1 MATPITPSR
10 CWSISPM
17 LAPSF
22 CHRIWCFTKV
32 DAGAL
37 DDCAAD
43 VAQSRI
49 VQMRVLNCGASG
61 KATLYGA
68 GLGEECGISMTRLA
82 MWNWAYVIHCA
93 VLWWEKGDEMKNIGL
108 AAVAILAS
116 LAVSSCSRQQTKDAA
131 DIVIRNARVYTV
143 DKDRPSAQ
151 AVAVRGNR
159 I

>member
-1 MATPITPSR
+1 
-10 CWSISPM
+10 
-17 LAPSF
+17 
-22 CHRIWCFTKV
+22 
-32 DAGAL
+32 
-37 DDCAAD
+37 
-43 VAQSRI
+43 
-49 VQMRVLNCGASG
+49 MRVLNCGASG

-116 LAVSSCSRQQTKDAA
+116 LAVSSCSRQQPKDAA

-159 I
+159 IVWVGSNQDSENYVATTTRVIDAGGRMMLPGYSKTGSRFFGSAP